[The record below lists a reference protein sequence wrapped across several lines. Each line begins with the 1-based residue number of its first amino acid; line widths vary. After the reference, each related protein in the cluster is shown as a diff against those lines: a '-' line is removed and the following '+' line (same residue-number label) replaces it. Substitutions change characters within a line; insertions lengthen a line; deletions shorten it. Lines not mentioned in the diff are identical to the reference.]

1 MQLTIDSKSF
11 EANSR
16 LTTIRLCMLISR
28 CLENSR
34 RHFGDGDSALIL
46 ASVVAISG
54 ERLTRAGL
62 SDALRSL
69 ATPLPPGMAGECNV
83 SSIAA
88 ATGFN
93 RETTRRKVKALI
105 DHGYLRRTLDGEIAL
120 MPGMLSSES
129 TQALAKHQLEAIT
142 RFVNEAVRDG
152 VLGAD

>member
-1 MQLTIDSKSF
+1 MQLTIDPPSF
-11 EANSR
+11 QANSR

-34 RHFGDGDSALIL
+34 RNFGDGDSALIL
-46 ASVVAISG
+46 ACVVAISG
-54 ERLTRAGL
+54 ERLTRASL
-62 SDALRSL
+62 SGDLRSL

-105 DHGYLRRTLDGEIAL
+105 DSGYLRRASGGEIAL
-120 MPGMLSSES
+120 MPGVLSSES
-129 TQALAKHQLEAIT
+129 TQALAKHQIEAIA
-142 RFVNEAVRDG
+142 RFVNEALRDG
-152 VLGAD
+152 VLTAA